1 MTPIKHLLFGE
12 SGEDEP
18 GVPEHEDPVERLHQL
33 RRGTEA
39 AVASLPDEHQ
49 ALGRRALEAVR
60 SLETSVARDGE
71 RAPGAA
77 SRASSRVARLHFDL
91 VRLAVGEE
99 APELDLDEAIRGLES
114 ADRGPVT
121 DS

>member
-1 MTPIKHLLFGE
+1 MTPIKALLFGE
-12 SGEDEP
+12 PGEDEP

-39 AVASLPDEHQ
+39 AIASLPDEHE

-60 SLETSVARDGE
+60 ALETSMAREEE
-71 RAPGAA
+71 RAPGAVR
-77 SRASSRVARLHFDL
+77 RASSRVARLHFDL

-99 APELDLDEAIRGLES
+99 APGLDVEEAILGLES
-114 ADRGPVT
+114 AGGGPAT

>member
-1 MTPIKHLLFGE
+1 MTPIKHLLFGA

-18 GVPEHEDPVERLHQL
+18 GVAGHEEAVERLHQL
-33 RRGTEA
+33 RHGTEA
-39 AVASLPDEHQ
+39 AVASLPDEHE

-60 SLETSVARDGE
+60 ALETSVAREGE

-99 APELDLDEAIRGLES
+99 VPELDLEQVIRRLES
-114 ADRGPVT
+114 ADLGPAA